1 MPSLQW
7 ETEGMAGFGLVVFGV
22 VLILALAAKGRWI
35 SRLAQGFCALVAV
48 AAAGAAIG
56 LVYLGS
62 IMKWRSEGPA
72 LVFVLFGIPFFGMIA
87 YLFGSLAFS
96 RGGASAA
103 ASEAGSLDRP
113 WELFKAPP
121 KK

>member
-22 VLILALAAKGRWI
+22 VLILALAAKGGWI
-35 SRLAQGFCALVAV
+35 LRLAQGFCALVAL

-62 IMKWRSEGPA
+62 LMKWQSEGPA
-72 LVFVLFGIPFFGMIA
+72 LVFVLFGIPLFGLGA
-87 YLFGSLAFS
+87 YLFGALAFS
-96 RGGASAA
+96 GGAASAT
-103 ASEAGSLDRP
+103 ASEAGSPDQP
-113 WELFKAPP
+113 WELFKVPP

>member
-7 ETEGMAGFGLVVFGV
+7 ETEGMAGFGWVVFGV
-22 VLILALAAKGRWI
+22 VLILALTAKGGWI

-87 YLFGSLAFS
+87 YLFSSLAFI
-96 RGGASAA
+96 RRGASAT
-103 ASEAGSLDRP
+103 ASEAGSSDQP
-113 WELFKAPP
+113 WELFKVPP